1 MKEITNFSFK
11 IDNQNLEN
19 YGLPPEDPL
28 GELSDFELGLRRF
41 CYECNQRVIWEIG
54 EIQFT
59 VFFDPDICMLFED
72 RFPEQIGQLEQGQNI
87 RIDFVESCHIT
98 VILTHEGEQLHCQ
111 LREFND
117 QHNQYNYKLDKQQV
131 LRELRTI
138 LFEVMILAWK
148 QGYVTKEDMYEFI
161 KPAFSSP
168 HESLTRENLEF
179 VLQDFKLIRPAVK
192 YGLEQSGK

>member
-11 IDNQNLEN
+11 IDDQNVEN
-19 YGLPPEDPL
+19 YALPPEDPL

-41 CYECNQRVIWEIG
+41 CYEHNQRVIWEIG

-98 VILTHEGEQLHCQ
+98 VILTHEGEQLNCQ

-117 QHNQYNYKLDKQQV
+117 QYNQYNYKLDKQQV
-131 LRELRTI
+131 LVELRAI
-138 LFEVMILAWK
+138 LGGLMLLAS
-148 QGYVTKEDMYEFI
+148 QLGYVTVEDMAEFI
-161 KPAFSSP
+161 KPAFSFP
-168 HESLTRENLEF
+168 MR
-179 VLQDFKLIRPAVK
+179 V
-192 YGLEQSGK
+192 

>member
-11 IDNQNLEN
+11 IADLNLEN
-19 YGLPPEDPL
+19 YALPPEDPL

-41 CYECNQRVIWEIG
+41 CYEWNHRVIVEIG

-59 VFFDPDICMLFED
+59 VFFDPDICMLLED
-72 RFPEQIGQLEQGQNI
+72 RFPEQIGQLEQGENI
-87 RIDFVESCHIT
+87 RIDFVESYRIT

-111 LREFND
+111 LRKFND

-131 LRELRTI
+131 LGELRAV
-138 LFEVMILAWK
+138 LMGVMILASQ
-148 QGYVTKEDMYEFI
+148 QGYITIEDIAEFI

-168 HESLTRENLEF
+168 HESITRENLEF
-179 VLQDFKLIRPAVK
+179 VLQRFKLIRPAVK
-192 YGLEQSGK
+192 YGLEQ